1 MSCSLKTM
9 PKDYCLNS
17 SATAGS
23 DNSLTPL
30 TPEEKTP
37 LTSERA
43 KLEYKKNTYSK
54 KSYFLSKCFF
64 VFRCYISEIY

>member
-1 MSCSLKTM
+1 MSCSLKTTR
-9 PKDYCLNS
+9 KDYCLNS

-23 DNSLTPL
+23 DNFLTPL

-54 KSYFLSKCFF
+54 KVIF
-64 VFRCYISEIY
+64 

>member
-1 MSCSLKTM
+1 MSCSFKTTR
-9 PKDYCLNS
+9 KDYCLNS

-37 LTSERA
+37 LISERA

-54 KSYFLSKCFF
+54 KVIF
-64 VFRCYISEIY
+64 

>member
-1 MSCSLKTM
+1 MSCSLKTT

-37 LTSERA
+37 LTPEEKTPLISERA

-54 KSYFLSKCFF
+54 KVIF
-64 VFRCYISEIY
+64 

>member
-1 MSCSLKTM
+1 MPLRDCLISSPLKAFVLAPQRPQGAITSL
-9 PKDYCLNS
+9 
-17 SATAGS
+17 
-23 DNSLTPL
+23 
-30 TPEEKTP
+30 TP

-43 KLEYKKNTYSK
+43 KFEYKKNTYSK